1 MVMSPQKKSQVFV
14 LTMGRGINYNKN
26 MSGIYIII
34 SIVVLAIIAILAIYT
49 GKSKRP
55 KRLSKLAMFAM
66 LLVIFGIISVATVQG
81 RLISYSFMGAGVF
94 LAVIDII
101 KNLRNKQS

>member
-1 MVMSPQKKSQVFV
+1 
-14 LTMGRGINYNKN
+14 

-34 SIVVLAIIAILAIYT
+34 SIIVLAIIAILAIYT

-66 LLVIFGIISVATVQG
+66 LLVVLGIVFGDD
-81 RLISYSFMGAGVF
+81 RLIGYSFIGAGVF

-101 KNLRNKQS
+101 KSLKSKQP

>member
-1 MVMSPQKKSQVFV
+1 
-14 LTMGRGINYNKN
+14 

-34 SIVVLAIIAILAIYT
+34 SIIVLAVIAILAIYA

-66 LLVIFGIISVATVQG
+66 VLIVFGIVFANQG
-81 RLISYSFMGAGVF
+81 RLISYSFIGAGVF
-94 LAVIDII
+94 LSVIDLI
-101 KNLRNKQS
+101 KNLGNKQS

>member
-1 MVMSPQKKSQVFV
+1 
-14 LTMGRGINYNKN
+14 

-34 SIVVLAIIAILAIYT
+34 SIVVLAIIAILVIYT

-66 LLVIFGIISVATVQG
+66 LFVFFGIISVATDQG
-81 RLISYSFMGAGVF
+81 RLISYSFMGIGVF
-94 LAVIDII
+94 LAAIDII
-101 KNLRNKQS
+101 KKLRNKQS

>member
-1 MVMSPQKKSQVFV
+1 MPE
-14 LTMGRGINYNKN
+14 L
-26 MSGIYIII
+26 YIII

-66 LLVIFGIISVATVQG
+66 LLVVFGIISIATEQG
-81 RLISYSFMGAGVF
+81 RLISYSFMGAGIL
-94 LAVIDII
+94 LASIDII
-101 KNLRNKQS
+101 NNLKSKQS

>member
-1 MVMSPQKKSQVFV
+1 
-14 LTMGRGINYNKN
+14 

-34 SIVVLAIIAILAIYT
+34 SIVVLAVIAILAIYT

-66 LLVIFGIISVATVQG
+66 LSVIFGIISIAIDQG
-81 RLISYSFMGAGVF
+81 RLISYSFMGVGVF
-94 LAVIDII
+94 LSVIDII
-101 KNLRNKQS
+101 KNLKSKQS

>member
-1 MVMSPQKKSQVFV
+1 
-14 LTMGRGINYNKN
+14 

-34 SIVVLAIIAILAIYT
+34 SIVVLAIIAIFLIYT

-66 LLVIFGIISVATVQG
+66 LLIILGIVFTDKG
-81 RLISYSFMGAGVF
+81 RLISYSFMGGGVF

-101 KNLRNKQS
+101 KNLRSKQS

>member
-1 MVMSPQKKSQVFV
+1 M
-14 LTMGRGINYNKN
+14 L
-26 MSGIYIII
+26 GIYIII
-34 SIVVLAIIAILAIYT
+34 SIIVLAVIATLAIYA

-55 KRLSKLAMFAM
+55 KRLSKLVMFAM
-66 LLVIFGIISVATVQG
+66 LLIVLGIFFAGQG

-94 LAVIDII
+94 LSAIDII

>member
-1 MVMSPQKKSQVFV
+1 MP
-14 LTMGRGINYNKN
+14 
-26 MSGIYIII
+26 GIYIII

-49 GKSKRP
+49 GKSKKP

-66 LLVIFGIISVATVQG
+66 LFVILAIIFGNQS
-81 RLISYSFMGAGVF
+81 RFISYSLIGIGVL

-101 KNLRNKQS
+101 KNLKNKQS